1 MPGFYEHDETDA
13 MIPYEDDD
21 NDELENL
28 EVLTT
33 TTHTA
38 TTSVPNADINN
49 AVSSNATVQVK
60 PYITGD
66 AVSSRAE
73 SEDSSKVNTS
83 KETHECPVC
92 EKTLE
97 TDNKGLNSHIDFCL
111 SRGAIWEA
119 QAEARSPAP
128 KHKPKSWQWGN
139 LGKGQGEKLD
149 STRNTGKR
157 KAMG

>member
-1 MPGFYEHDETDA
+1 MPGFYEDDETEA
-13 MIPYEDDD
+13 MIPEEEDN

-33 TTHTA
+33 TTHPTTA
-38 TTSVPNADINN
+38 SAPNANMNN

-60 PYITGD
+60 PYITGE
-66 AVSSRAE
+66 AASSCAE
-73 SEDSSKVNTS
+73 SEDSSKVDTS

-111 SRGAIWEA
+111 SRGAIWKA
-119 QAEARSPAP
+119 QAEARSPAL
-128 KHKPKSWQWGN
+128 KHKPTSWQWGN
-139 LGKGQGEKLD
+139 LK
-149 STRNTGKR
+149 KR
-157 KAMG
+157 SGREA